1 MTFAFDAK
9 ASLARAKAATAIPA
23 KAAESAE
30 GGASPPQAAATS
42 ATSATLAARPVPDAA
57 RLAATLGERGPLTQG
72 AASDALGWGV
82 SRTWRAEARLQ
93 DRGFI
98 AHLPGGAAALTALWK
113 DFEARNDPLDERAW
127 R

>member
-9 ASLARAKAATAIPA
+9 GSLARAKAATAA
-23 KAAESAE
+23 KAAEPAE
-30 GGASPPQAAATS
+30 DGAPLPQAAATS
-42 ATSATLAARPVPDAA
+42 ATSATLAAPPAPDAA

-72 AASDALGWGV
+72 AAASALGWGV
-82 SRTWRAEARLQ
+82 SRTWRAEARLRR
-93 DRGFI
+93 RGFI
-98 AHLPGGAAALTALWK
+98 AHLPGGAAALTALWE